1 MLELLKARPE
11 LTSIKS
17 ELIPFLLA
25 HQFSSEPVLNP
36 GQPLLDAV
44 CPCTIYLKLE
54 TPDHPE
60 FSLKLE
66 I

>member
-1 MLELLKARPE
+1 VLELLKARPE

-36 GQPLLDAV
+36 GQPLLDV
-44 CPCTIYLKLE
+44 V
-54 TPDHPE
+54 
-60 FSLKLE
+60 
-66 I
+66 